1 MAESSAWLTVIDG
14 EGREHEV
21 PVRPGLTLAQVVFAG
36 GVVPVRALCSGLG
49 RCGRCRVRFEVAA
62 QAPKPPEPVEME
74 ERLLSPEELE
84 QGWRL
89 ACRHV
94 AQAGMRVSVPT
105 TLAAAKTATESGSL
119 SGVSALRLAVDLGTT
134 SLHWKALS
142 VRRSA
147 GGPMV
152 SGEAV
157 ARGRELNPQLGVGS
171 EIMSRMAYAAD
182 SRGAGELQRLVLD
195 RLCSLTT
202 TLPLSVDEMCLAGNP
217 AMVYILLGRSVDR
230 LAAAP
235 YSLDWKGGES
245 VTLDPELPPVYIPPL
260 LGPFVG
266 ADLSAGL
273 AHILLDGEGEP
284 EYPFL
289 LADLGT
295 NAECILAV
303 APDQFLA
310 ASAPLGPAL
319 EGIGLSYGSVAGPGV
334 VGSFRLTVAGLVP
347 THLPRDMQAGDRQE
361 EPGITGAGY
370 LSLVHCLLRA
380 GVLGRDGR
388 FVSPESASPLARK
401 LLTSLHEAG
410 QESGQ
415 KSGDGPRLLLP
426 EGMYLA
432 ASDVE
437 EILKVKAAFNA
448 ALSGLF
454 ATAGIEPSGLAALY
468 LAGAMGEHT
477 APEDLTGL
485 GFIPPG
491 LGKVTRVAGNASLA
505 GAVFFLKQP
514 EARGFIEALVPKV
527 RVLDLA
533 SQPAFATAYLERM
546 VFEYVS

>member
-1 MAESSAWLTVIDG
+1 MAEFSTWLTVIDG
-14 EGREHEV
+14 DGREHEV

-49 RCGRCRVRFEVAA
+49 RCGRCRVRFEDTP
-62 QAPKPPEPVEME
+62 QASKPPEPVEME

-105 TLAAAKTATESGSL
+105 SASPALADVRTATESDSL
-119 SGVSALRLAVDLGTT
+119 SGVSALRMAVDLGTT
-134 SLHWKALS
+134 SLHWKALP
-142 VRRSA
+142 VRS
-147 GGPMV
+147 GTGHPVV
-152 SGEAV
+152 SGDAV
-157 ARGRELNPQLGVGS
+157 ASGRELNPQLGVGS
-171 EIMSRMAYAAD
+171 EIMSRMAYAVD
-182 SRGAGELQRLVLD
+182 SAGAEELQRLVLD
-195 RLCSLTT
+195 RLRDLTLS
-202 TLPLSVDEMCLAGNP
+202 LPLAVDEMCLAGNP
-217 AMVYILLGRSVDR
+217 AMVYLLQGHSVR
-230 LAAAP
+230 GLAAAP
-235 YSLDWKGGES
+235 YSLDWKGGDS
-245 VTLDPELPPVYIPPL
+245 VALDPELPPAYIPPL
-260 LGPFVG
+260 FGPFVG

-273 AHILLDGEGEP
+273 AYILFDGEEP

-334 VGSFRLTVAGLVP
+334 VGSFRLTAAGLVP
-347 THLPRDMQAGDRQE
+347 THLPEDRQPGDKQE

-401 LLTSLHEAG
+401 LLVTLKEP
-410 QESGQ
+410 GQ
-415 KSGDGPRLLLP
+415 KSGDEPRLPLP

-454 ATAGIEPSGLAALY
+454 ATAGIEPGGLATLY

-477 APEDLTGL
+477 APEDLTRL
-485 GFIPPG
+485 GFIPPE

-505 GAVFFLKQP
+505 GAVFFLTQP